1 LYSRANWVLRMV
13 GRLIT
18 VAGLL
23 LFWVRVLV
31 LAIAEG
37 DPVPAAL
44 GQTGFVLA
52 AAGCL
57 GLAVIVGLL
66 FPPRPKVGIDVILG
80 LACVLTGVSGLLLVL
95 RDMGVHAGLAY
106 SVLTAILLVVGGF
119 GLAFASVVRPRQK
132 RSR

>member
-1 LYSRANWVLRMV
+1 MYSRAKGALRWL
-13 GRLIT
+13 GRAVT
-18 VAGLL
+18 AVGLL

-52 AAGCL
+52 AAGCI
-57 GLAVIVGLL
+57 GLAAIVALL
-66 FPPRPKVGIDVILG
+66 FPPRPRVGFDVLLG
-80 LACVLTGVSGLLLVL
+80 LACVLTGAIGLLLVL
-95 RDMGVHAGLAY
+95 GDARVHVGQAY
-106 SVLTAILLVVGGF
+106 SVFAAILLVVGGF
-119 GLAFASVVRPRQK
+119 ALAFASVVRPRQR